1 MSKHNKVN
9 PGTYTQAG
17 RLSPDDA
24 ARERMKQVDNAST
37 RQLEGRPHSQLK
49 STPSGQAETDAADT
63 AAQTDAVTEKDKRD
77 RDEEPE
83 DSTEE

>member
-24 ARERMKQVDNAST
+24 ARERMKQVDTAST

-49 STPSGQAETDAADT
+49 STPSGEAETDPDDD
-63 AAQTDAVTEKDKRD
+63 QAVTEKDKQD
-77 RDEEPE
+77 DDEESE
-83 DSTEE
+83 DSAEE

>member
-24 ARERMKQVDNAST
+24 ARERMKQIDTAST
-37 RQLEGRPHSQLK
+37 RRLEGRPHSQLK
-49 STPSGQAETDAADT
+49 GTTSGEAETDP
-63 AAQTDAVTEKDKRD
+63 E
-77 RDEEPE
+77 DEETVTDE
-83 DSTEE
+83 DNQGETEDNDTE